1 MIKRDVDPFSNQY
14 VDNTRVT
21 FNTLIKNYSAMQQ
34 QLVSQVRELSR
45 SGVSSATPG
54 MFIML
59 QFQMSQVTQMG
70 ESISNL
76 ISQVNSVI
84 SSSIRNQKTQ

>member
-1 MIKRDVDPFSNQY
+1 MTTLPG
-14 VDNTRVT
+14 VT
-21 FNTLIKNYSAMQQ
+21 LSFHSLISAYKVLQSA
-34 QLVSQVRELSR
+34 LVKQVRHLASKM
-45 SGVSSATPG
+45 SQATPG
-54 MFIML
+54 SFILL

-84 SSSIRNQKTQ
+84 SSAIRNQKTQ